1 MNCAIILAAGIGS
14 RFDDNNIKFLSIL
27 AGKRVLDHTLQA
39 FENNELINK
48 IFLVINPQHKKLIK
62 DSIDIKKYKKIAHII
77 EGGSCRQESVFNS
90 IKHISRNV
98 KETKT
103 ENINVC
109 IHDSVRPLVDS
120 EIITNSIEKLRF
132 YNAVDCAIPVV
143 DTLVSVDSYK
153 NIISIPER
161 KNFMSGQTPQ
171 SFKLNILLDCYEKV
185 IDQGVGLDK
194 FTDDCGIFKM
204 ARPDDTIHVISGS
217 WYNIKIT
224 YPQDITIAD
233 KLLQLK
239 NKTTIS
245 SHITHNHSLKEK
257 VVVIFGG
264 NSGIGLEIKKE
275 CEKNQA
281 KVFCYSRSLTNT
293 DISNIQ
299 SVKESLDMAFNH
311 LSKIDFIINAS
322 GILYK
327 KTLKESTE
335 QEIDE
340 QIKTNLLGCINI
352 SKLAPDYIKTNGG
365 LIFFTSSSYTMGR
378 KNYCVYSATKAAIVN
393 LTQGLA
399 EELYEKKIRVNAIC
413 PRRTK
418 TPMRFKNFGEEK
430 DLLDPKEVAI
440 ATIET
445 MISERTG
452 DIIKI

>member
-1 MNCAIILAAGIGS
+1 MNYAIILAAGVGS
-14 RFDDNNIKFLSIL
+14 RFDENNIKFLSIL

-39 FENNELINK
+39 FENNKLIDK
-48 IFLVINPQHKKLIK
+48 IFLVINPQHKKIIK
-62 DSIDIKKYKKIAHII
+62 DSIDIEKYKKISSII
-77 EGGSCRQESVFNS
+77 EGGFCRQESVFKA
-90 IKHISRNV
+90 IKYISKNT
-98 KETKT
+98 KET
-103 ENINVC
+103 EDINVC
-109 IHDSVRPLVDS
+109 IHDSVRPLIDN
-120 EIITNSIEKLRF
+120 EIITNSIQNLGI
-132 YNAVDCAIPVV
+132 YNAVNCAIPAV
-143 DTLVSVDSYK
+143 DTLISVDSHS

-171 SFKLNILLDCYEKV
+171 SFKLNLLLDCYEQV
-185 IDQGVGLDK
+185 INQGITLDK
-194 FTDDCGIFKM
+194 FTDDCGIFKI
-204 ARPDDTIHVISGS
+204 ARPDDKIHVINGS

-224 YPQDITIAD
+224 YPQDITVAD
-233 KLLQLK
+233 KFLQLK
-239 NKTTIS
+239 NKTTTS
-245 SHITHNHSLKEK
+245 SNLTYNNLLKEK

-264 NSGIGLEIKKE
+264 NSGIGLEIKNQ
-275 CEKNQA
+275 CENNQA
-281 KVFCYSRSLTNT
+281 KVFCYSRSLTST
-293 DISNIQ
+293 DVSNIQ
-299 SVKESLDMAFNH
+299 SVKESLDLAFNY

-322 GILYK
+322 GILYN

-340 QIKTNLLGCINI
+340 QIKTNFLGCVNI

-378 KNYCVYSATKAAIVN
+378 KNYCIYSATKAAIVN

-399 EELYEKKIRVNAIC
+399 EELYEQKIRVNAIC

-430 DLLDPKEVAI
+430 DLLDPREVAI